1 MKGDDL
7 VFQGATRVGTN
18 NNITGLT
25 LNGVTFAQGA
35 AAFTLNGVSWTSI
48 GNITNNSSKYQSIG
62 AAVSVAANQTWDG
75 GSAGLRVTGSS
86 AYDGYSL
93 VLKNTMM
100 VTPALN
106 LGVTKATSIK
116 LTDGSQLVFSGSSV
130 LGVESTG
137 AGTVIADGVGTGV
150 KFTSFV
156 NVGARGTGSIS
167 VLNGALFNSSGLTVG
182 GVGSNVLIKGAGSLW
197 KANGATPLNVANGV
211 VSIEDGGRVESGAI
225 EIGASSAGGVAVV
238 RVSGVGSTWTTGTGG
253 VVLGGYGKGT
263 LQIENGASVT
273 STNATLGYKSV
284 ARPEATADATVTGF
298 GSRWTNQGSMSIG
311 SVLKTAL
318 SVLDSGV
325 VTTNTAEIGAKGQ
338 VNLDGGTLE
347 VGSASITA
355 GGVFNWVKGVLGI
368 TGTGGTT
375 VGTGLLGSTT
385 TLATGQTLN
394 VSNTLTVG
402 SGKAV
407 VLNGGELNAKATTLS
422 GGTIRSTGDIDVA
435 RTGNITGTGVV
446 DGAIK
451 GGAANTIT
459 ASGGNLTLGNVA
471 TNNAYAFAGTLNV
484 GANKAELL
492 SANQAQLG
500 VVTSLA
506 ANGQLSTVNGA
517 NLAAGNVLNFSG
529 NSTISGNFT
538 NNGQVVGTTGT
549 LSFANDVNGAG
560 SYAGNVQFQ
569 AAFNPGNSPATVNFN
584 GGNATFATG
593 SVLNMEILGSTAG
606 VQYDQLVNINT
617 LTFNG
622 TLNLIFS
629 NGYVPLA
636 GSSFALLGF
645 NTLNGSL
652 AADHITVTGYDRSRL
667 DFSHLATNGVVSVTA
682 VPEPETYAMFLAGL
696 GMLGVVA
703 RRRRTA
709 AA

>member
-1 MKGDDL
+1 
-7 VFQGATRVGTN
+7 
-18 NNITGLT
+18 
-25 LNGVTFAQGA
+25 
-35 AAFTLNGVSWTSI
+35 
-48 GNITNNSSKYQSIG
+48 
-62 AAVSVAANQTWDG
+62 
-75 GSAGLRVTGSS
+75 
-86 AYDGYSL
+86 
-93 VLKNTMM
+93 
-100 VTPALN
+100 
-106 LGVTKATSIK
+106 
-116 LTDGSQLVFSGSSV
+116 
-130 LGVESTG
+130 
-137 AGTVIADGVGTGV
+137 
-150 KFTSFV
+150 
-156 NVGARGTGSIS
+156 
-167 VLNGALFNSSGLTVG
+167 
-182 GVGSNVLIKGAGSLW
+182 
-197 KANGATPLNVANGV
+197 
-211 VSIEDGGRVESGAI
+211 
-225 EIGASSAGGVAVV
+225 
-238 RVSGVGSTWTTGTGG
+238 
-253 VVLGGYGKGT
+253 
-263 LQIENGASVT
+263 
-273 STNATLGYKSV
+273 
-284 ARPEATADATVTGF
+284 
-298 GSRWTNQGSMSIG
+298 MSIG

>member
-1 MKGDDL
+1 ML
-7 VFQGATRVGTN
+7 GA
-18 NNITGLT
+18 
-25 LNGVTFAQGA
+25 
-35 AAFTLNGVSWTSI
+35 
-48 GNITNNSSKYQSIG
+48 NSY
-62 AAVSVAANQTWDG
+62 
-75 GSAGLRVTGSS
+75 L
-86 AYDGYSL
+86 
-93 VLKNTMM
+93 
-100 VTPALN
+100 
-106 LGVTKATSIK
+106 
-116 LTDGSQLVFSGSSV
+116 
-130 LGVESTG
+130 
-137 AGTVIADGVGTGV
+137 
-150 KFTSFV
+150 
-156 NVGARGTGSIS
+156 
-167 VLNGALFNSSGLTVG
+167 
-182 GVGSNVLIKGAGSLW
+182 
-197 KANGATPLNVANGV
+197 
-211 VSIEDGGRVESGAI
+211 
-225 EIGASSAGGVAVV
+225 
-238 RVSGVGSTWTTGTGG
+238 
-253 VVLGGYGKGT
+253 
-263 LQIENGASVT
+263 
-273 STNATLGYKSV
+273 
-284 ARPEATADATVTGF
+284 ARPDSTADATVTGV
-298 GSRWTNQGSMSIG
+298 GSRWTNQGTMSIG
-311 SVLKTAL
+311 KFVKSVVN
-318 SVLDSGV
+318 VLDSGV

-368 TGTGGTT
+368 TGTDGAT

-394 VSNTLTVG
+394 VSNNLTVG
-402 SGKAV
+402 SGNAV
-407 VLNGGELNAKATTLS
+407 VLNGGGLIAKATTLS

-492 SANQAQLG
+492 SATQVQLG
-500 VVTSLA
+500 AVTSLA

-517 NLAAGNVLNFSG
+517 NLSAGNVLNFSG
-529 NSTISGNFT
+529 DSTISGNFT

-593 SVLNMEILGSTAG
+593 SVLNLEILGSTAG
-606 VQYDQLVNINT
+606 AQYDQLVNINT

-682 VPEPETYAMFLAGL
+682 VPEPETYAMFMAGL
-696 GMLGVVA
+696 GLLGAVA
-703 RRRRTA
+703 RRRRVTA
-709 AA
+709 V